1 MRIYLDENI
10 LDKLLVVLL
19 GKSGHTVVQSKLV
32 GMAGK
37 SDPEN
42 LLYALQ
48 QNQTLLTRNHEH
60 FEDLHKLVIG
70 SGGHHSG
77 ILTIRSEMDRSKKM
91 KPGSVVAAIRKL
103 ESAGVPI
110 ADQLHILNHWR

>member
-10 LDKLLVVLL
+10 LDKFLAALL
-19 GKSGHTVVQSKLV
+19 GKAGHQVGRCIDV
-32 GMAGK
+32 GMSGK
-37 SDPEN
+37 SDAEN

-48 QNQTLLTRNHEH
+48 QKQPLLTRNHEH
-60 FEDLHKLVIG
+60 FEHLHHLVLG

-77 ILTIRSEMDRSKKM
+77 IMTVRSEKDQSKKM
-91 KPGSVVAAIRKL
+91 KPAGIASAIRKL

-110 ADQLHILNHWR
+110 ADHLHVLNQWR

>member
-1 MRIYLDENI
+1 MRIYLDENM
-10 LDKLLVVLL
+10 LSVALVTLLRKAGHQVVRARD
-19 GKSGHTVVQSKLV
+19 V

-37 SDPEN
+37 SDAEN
-42 LLYALQ
+42 ILYSLLQ
-48 QNQTLLTRNHEH
+48 KQVLLTRNHDHFEH
-60 FEDLHKLVIG
+60 FHDLVLG

-77 ILTIRSEMDRSKKM
+77 VMTIRSERDRSKEM
-91 KPGSVVAAIRKL
+91 KAGAVVSAIRKL

>member
-10 LDKLLVVLL
+10 LNKLLVALLAKAGHQVLR
-19 GKSGHTVVQSKLV
+19 SRDV

-37 SDPEN
+37 SDAEN

-48 QNQTLLTRNHEH
+48 KNDVLLTRNHDH
-60 FEDLHKLVIG
+60 FEDLHYLVIG

-77 ILTIRSEMDRSKKM
+77 IMTVRSERDRSKDM
-91 KPGSVVAAIRKL
+91 KTGEIVSAIRKL

-110 ADQLHILNHWR
+110 VDHLHILNQWQ

>member
-10 LDKLLVVLL
+10 LDKLLVALL
-19 GKSGHTVVQSKLV
+19 SKAGHQVIRSRDV

-37 SDPEN
+37 SDPQN

-48 QNQTLLTRNHEH
+48 QKHVLLTRNHDH
-60 FEDLHKLVIG
+60 FEHLHQLVLG

-77 ILTIRSEMDRSKKM
+77 IVTIRSEKDKSKKM
-91 KPGSVVAAIRKL
+91 KARTLVSAIRKL
-103 ESAGVPI
+103 ESSGMPI
-110 ADQLHILNHWR
+110 SDSLHVLNQWR